1 MPDPDELPTL
11 PPPPRG
17 APAGLRWAGSAAA
30 GRAPVPPPAP
40 GSADPSPGPVPV
52 EPHEGPAPAPSP
64 LGPSQPLVGPV
75 LPPPRGAVAPT
86 AILPTVPVPAMAAS
100 SSSVAEPATEPLP
113 PLTEGLPAP
122 SHRWRY
128 VVAVLA
134 AGLAAALV
142 AAGLVFVLHK
152 SATGHRREPSVPVAF
167 SQLLTSLSGADL
179 LARQAVIGACQET
192 GPGARKS
199 AASQL
204 ERAEARDRAVLSTLG
219 AGKARLAS
227 WSVASALL
235 GRVAQ
240 VAEDSLAAEGDYAS
254 WLADL
259 EATGCYSAPRNDLYY
274 RRALVAVS
282 AQVLATSKLLSAW
295 LPVARRYGLSRSAFA
310 SL

>member
-17 APAGLRWAGSAAA
+17 APAGLRWAGSATSR
-30 GRAPVPPPAP
+30 RAHVPSPAP
-40 GSADPSPGPVPV
+40 GGAEPPPGPV
-52 EPHEGPAPAPSP
+52 EPPAGPGAARSP
-64 LGPSQPLVGPV
+64 LGPSQPLGGPV
-75 LPPPRGAVAPT
+75 PPPPLGAVAPT
-86 AILPTVPVPAMAAS
+86 ANLPTVPVPAMAR
-100 SSSVAEPATEPLP
+100 SSVAEPATEPLP
-113 PLTEGLPAP
+113 PWTEGLPAP

-142 AAGLVFVLHK
+142 AAGLVLVLHK
-152 SATGHRREPSVPVAF
+152 SANGHRRQLPVPVAF

-179 LARQAVIGACQET
+179 LARQAVNGACQET

-204 ERAEARDRAVLSTLG
+204 ERAEARDNAVLSTLD

-235 GRVAQ
+235 GRVTE

-259 EATGCYSAPRNDLYY
+259 EATGCYSAPRNNLYY

-282 AQVLATSKLLSAW
+282 AQVFATRKLLSAW
-295 LPVARRYGLSRSAFA
+295 LPVARRYGLSRSGFA

>member
-1 MPDPDELPTL
+1 M
-11 PPPPRG
+11 
-17 APAGLRWAGSAAA
+17 
-30 GRAPVPPPAP
+30 
-40 GSADPSPGPVPV
+40 
-52 EPHEGPAPAPSP
+52 APS
-64 LGPSQPLVGPV
+64 SV
-75 LPPPRGAVAPT
+75 L
-86 AILPTVPVPAMAAS
+86 
-100 SSSVAEPATEPLP
+100 EPATEPLP
-113 PLTEGLPAP
+113 PLAEGLPAP
-122 SHRWRY
+122 SHRRRY

-134 AGLAAALV
+134 AGLVAALV
-142 AAGLVFVLHK
+142 AAGLVLVFHK
-152 SATGHRREPSVPVAF
+152 RATGHRREAPVPVAF

-179 LARQAVIGACQET
+179 LARQAVNGACQET

-204 ERAEARDRAVLSTLG
+204 ERAEARDRAVLSTLN

-259 EATGCYSAPRNDLYY
+259 EATGCYSAPRNNLYY